1 MDFDAIY
8 AEIDVYYVKRPALCG
23 EVGVYRVKVVA
34 LYAYFGVYSAEFD
47 LLYAEFCVQ
56 YVDVSPPNAS
66 ISAQGP
72 NFPLTNVPETLPEMN
87 PDPAHGAHG
96 ASASSLA
103 GTQPEFQFPVRFCAA
118 LGNPIRVW
126 MVRRL
131 LAGDALTATQ
141 FAAELRRG
149 FDAVNKHCKA
159 LAAGGVVATRTGTDR
174 RSTVY
179 FLPEPVR
186 REPGFLDYGW
196 CRLRIR

>member
-1 MDFDAIY
+1 LVDVDAIH
-8 AEIDVYYVKRPALCG
+8 AEIGVHYVKRPALYG
-23 EVGVYRVKVVA
+23 EVGVYRVNVVA
-34 LYAYFGVYSAEFD
+34 LYAYFGVYCVTVDPLFV
-47 LLYAEFCVQ
+47 EFCVR

-72 NFPLTNVPETLPEMN
+72 NFTLTNVPETLPEMN

-118 LGNPIRVW
+118 LGNSIRVW

-131 LAGDALTATQ
+131 LAGDVLTATQ

-149 FDAVNKHCKA
+149 FDAA
-159 LAAGGVVATRTGTDR
+159 STR
-174 RSTVY
+174 
-179 FLPEPVR
+179 
-186 REPGFLDYGW
+186 
-196 CRLRIR
+196 